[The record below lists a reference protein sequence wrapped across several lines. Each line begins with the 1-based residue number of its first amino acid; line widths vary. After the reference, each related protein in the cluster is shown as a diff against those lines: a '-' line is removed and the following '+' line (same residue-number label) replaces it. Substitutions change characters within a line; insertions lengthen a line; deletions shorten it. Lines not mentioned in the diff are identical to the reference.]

1 MNSNASK
8 ASSRPQLAHLD
19 KFFFIGKKA
28 STRLVLLNSRQSDK
42 MPQDHSNNDSR
53 TPLLPASLRRHV
65 QSFSDIAHEGESGRS
80 GFHIRHFLHV
90 LWLSSCNVSKWVN
103 VLWPFVFVAL
113 VLQYTTHSMP
123 LWSFAASYIGMI
135 PAANLLGFAGQEFAR
150 KMPSKVAGI
159 LIETTF
165 GSIVE
170 IILFIV
176 LIVKHNDNEG
186 NGDEGNLIPIIQAA
200 ILGSVLTNLLLCLG
214 LCFLVGGIRHQ
225 TQKFH
230 AIVSEVGS
238 GLLLVAA
245 FALLIPSA
253 FYSALKGETVTSILK
268 PSHGDD
274 HDDFTD
280 GKLQLDVLKIS
291 QMTSIVLMVAFF
303 LYIWYCASS
312 QHSIFDEVIEM
323 DEHRDA
329 DREQDMLKPK
339 FTMTETMI
347 ALTMAITVVTM
358 LLIFLVEKIEHV
370 VEAGIP
376 DQFLGLILLPLVEK
390 AAEHLTAID
399 EAWGKI
405 FLSFCSRFCR
415 QFGLLTLSTILQ
427 DGVINVALYHCLAP
441 SLQTALF
448 NAPLVVMVGWALGK
462 PMDLNFEIFMIVLLV
477 LSILVVGNFLRDG
490 ESNWLEGALL
500 VVSPLQ
506 GGTPFNFHIMQV
518 GCHLLL
524 TIDVRQVVYVIV
536 AIASWYYPN
545 PDVATSNGLTAGAE
559 VVSVDAELLG
569 QIRQLLQQHDE
580 L

>member
-1 MNSNASK
+1 
-8 ASSRPQLAHLD
+8 
-19 KFFFIGKKA
+19 
-28 STRLVLLNSRQSDK
+28 
-42 MPQDHSNNDSR
+42 
-53 TPLLPASLRRHV
+53 
-65 QSFSDIAHEGESGRS
+65 
-80 GFHIRHFLHV
+80 
-90 LWLSSCNVSKWVN
+90 
-103 VLWPFVFVAL
+103 
-113 VLQYTTHSMP
+113 
-123 LWSFAASYIGMI
+123 MI

-170 IILFIV
+170 IILFVV

-214 LCFLVGGIRHQ
+214 LCFLVGGVRHQ

-253 FYSALKGETVTSILK
+253 FYSALKGETVSSILK
-268 PSHGDD
+268 PSHE
-274 HDDFTD
+274 DFTE

-329 DREQDMLKPK
+329 DREQDMAKPK

-347 ALTMAITVVTM
+347 ALAMAIAIVTM

-399 EAWGKI
+399 EAWGE
-405 FLSFCSRFCR
+405 
-415 QFGLLTLSTILQ
+415 
-427 DGVINVALYHCLAP
+427 N
-441 SLQTALF
+441 
-448 NAPLVVMVGWALGK
+448 
-462 PMDLNFEIFMIVLLV
+462 
-477 LSILVVGNFLRDG
+477 
-490 ESNWLEGALL
+490 
-500 VVSPLQ
+500 SPLYLS
-506 GGTPFNFHIMQV
+506 V
-518 GCHLLL
+518 SC
-524 TIDVRQVVYVIV
+524 
-536 AIASWYYPN
+536 
-545 PDVATSNGLTAGAE
+545 AG
-559 VVSVDAELLG
+559 SSG
-569 QIRQLLQQHDE
+569 Y
-580 L
+580 